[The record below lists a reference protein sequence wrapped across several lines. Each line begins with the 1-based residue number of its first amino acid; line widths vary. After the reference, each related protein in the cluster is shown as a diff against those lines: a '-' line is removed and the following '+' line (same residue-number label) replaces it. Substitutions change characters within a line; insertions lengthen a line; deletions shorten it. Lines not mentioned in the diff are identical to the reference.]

1 MTELAQEFKV
11 KFPKI
16 KILAAEPLAKYTN
29 TKTGGPAECLAFP
42 KNVAE
47 IKSLLVF
54 AKENKVAVTVIGNA
68 SNLIVKEGGIL
79 GLVIILTD
87 MNEIKVEGN
96 FILAQAGASLIKT
109 TQVAYQAGLTGLEFA
124 AGIPGSIG
132 GAIFMNAGA
141 YDGEIKDVVKSVEVI
156 TRDGQLKT
164 YQNNE
169 LHFAYRHSR
178 LQEEDDIVLQATFS
192 LRAGDRYAIRNR
204 MEELNFLRASK
215 QPLEYPSCGSVFKR
229 PVGHFTGKL
238 ICDAG
243 LQGYQSGGAQ
253 VSKKHAGFIVN
264 VDHAT
269 ASDYL
274 DVIHH
279 IQAEIKAK
287 FDVNL
292 ETEVRIIGRD
302 S

>member
-54 AKENKVAVTVIGNA
+54 AKENQVAVTVIGNA

-274 DVIHH
+274 DVTHH

-287 FDVNL
+287 FDVDL

>member
-279 IQAEIKAK
+279 IQAEVKAK
-287 FDVNL
+287 FDVDL

>member
-54 AKENKVAVTVIGNA
+54 AKENQVAVTVIGNA

-132 GAIFMNAGA
+132 GAVFMNAGA

-287 FDVNL
+287 FDVDL

>member
-11 KFPKI
+11 MFPKI

-54 AKENKVAVTVIGNA
+54 AKENQVAVTVIGNA

-287 FDVNL
+287 FDVDL

>member
-54 AKENKVAVTVIGNA
+54 AKENQVAVTVIGNA

-238 ICDAG
+238 ICCLPPLCVTSSA
-243 LQGYQSGGAQ
+243 ACPW
-253 VSKKHAGFIVN
+253 
-264 VDHAT
+264 T
-269 ASDYL
+269 
-274 DVIHH
+274 
-279 IQAEIKAK
+279 
-287 FDVNL
+287 
-292 ETEVRIIGRD
+292 RR
-302 S
+302 

>member
-54 AKENKVAVTVIGNA
+54 AKENQVAVTVIGNA

-87 MNEIKVEGN
+87 MNEIKVKGN

-287 FDVNL
+287 FDVDL